1 MREDVF
7 RGVFKNSISGK
18 ELRKYNDYAQYP
30 RSALILRV
38 LLLKVRR
45 GGRPQPQARS
55 SVSTWTTQC
64 GAGMRWFSQS
74 WQAPD
79 FRD

>member
-1 MREDVF
+1 M
-7 RGVFKNSISGK
+7 
-18 ELRKYNDYAQYP
+18 RKYDDYAQYP

-55 SVSTWTTQC
+55 LVSTWTQC
-64 GAGMRWFSQS
+64 CVGNLACVGLASVGTLQILGIT
-74 WQAPD
+74 ATGEIDPHHD
-79 FRD
+79 Y